1 MFFIGIILPLNESTI
16 AKIGEFFIS
25 LTHTELLVP
34 SRTTS
39 SAPELIVTPVHI
51 AMDLHL
57 IPRAFDDSVLGN
69 VLGTH

>member
-1 MFFIGIILPLNESTI
+1 MLFIGIILPLNESSI

-51 AMDLHL
+51 AMDMHL
-57 IPRAFDDSVLGN
+57 IHRVFDDSVLRN
-69 VLGTH
+69 VLRTH